1 MKFVSPWLRR
11 RKMSHIRIE
20 IKTSI
25 GRFGEK
31 GGDIMKEEMQ
41 KKLFCKIV
49 LITFFVAECT
59 FKHII
64 IFHH

>member
-11 RKMSHIRIE
+11 WKMGRIRIE

-31 GGDIMKEEMQ
+31 GGYIMKEEMQ
-41 KKLFCKIV
+41 KKLF
-49 LITFFVAECT
+49 
-59 FKHII
+59 HII
-64 IFHH
+64 LLVTFSRR

>member
-1 MKFVSPWLRR
+1 MKFASPWLRLW
-11 RKMSHIRIE
+11 KLSHIRIE

-25 GRFGEK
+25 GRFREK
-31 GGDIMKEEMQ
+31 GGYIMKEDMQ

-59 FKHII
+59 FKLDRWM
-64 IFHH
+64 